1 MDSLFFQDIF
11 SVLSSSRAW
20 KELLSRYNR
29 GEVPIGVRGVQG
41 GFSSFFLAR
50 LSGLGRPLCVVFPT
64 EKEAEDAVESLR
76 ALGVEAGCFPE
87 WGITLYGEGLAEH
100 APVFGRRAEV
110 LARLLAGE
118 LEVVCT
124 SLRAFLWRLPPAD
137 RFRERLLV
145 LRKGQQVDPA
155 ALAGRLVEMG
165 YFRVPRVSL
174 RGECAVRGE
183 VVDVF
188 APGEEGAFRLVV
200 DFDRI
205 EHIRLFDPSS
215 QRTLKEKDLIV
226 VPPLREYLWDE
237 EGLSRVREALKA
249 RAPRLDVDGLVGE
262 LAVRGRMQGEELY
275 WPLAY
280 ESPSSLLEYVPGTPL
295 LLLMGKERLL
305 HADEAYRTELSTVH
319 GRVRHLRP
327 VPTPEDVLLP
337 FSHLE
342 TRRDRIEIFL
352 LEEEDSMV
360 HFSCEG
366 PRVFFGNVNFLKE
379 ELSRLLSL
387 GYRVYVLTDSE
398 PQRERLAFLLREF
411 PDVKVELTTLSTG
424 FVLPEAKR
432 AVFHENEIFGR
443 RRRTPASVKRVKS
456 APIDSFVELSPGDY
470 VVHVHHGIGRF
481 LGIKRMKVGENERDY
496 LHLEYA
502 GEEYVFVPIEQVNL
516 VQRYI
521 GSSDAAPRLDKLGSS
536 SWQKRKERVKKSVED
551 LAKRLLAIYS
561 RRKLAHGFAFPPDT
575 EWQMEFEA
583 RFPFEETEDQL
594 RCIEEVKRDME
605 SPRPMDRL
613 VCGDVGFGKTEIAL
627 RAAFKAVTAGK
638 QVAILAPTTI
648 LVEQHYETFQERLE
662 GFPVR
667 AAMLSRFVPVPEQK
681 EILKALR
688 EGKID
693 ILIGTHRILQKDV
706 VFKDLGLLVI
716 DEEQRFGVKD
726 KERLKE
732 LKASVD
738 CLTLTATPIPR
749 TLHMSLLKIRDIS
762 LLETPPRERRPIE
775 THILEFSEE
784 VIARA
789 IRREVERGGQV
800 FYLHNR
806 VETLPQ
812 VKTFIERLVP
822 EVMVEVAHGK
832 MSSHQ
837 LEEIMHRFI
846 HGGFHVLVST
856 TIIENGINIPNANTI
871 IIDRADMYGIAQ
883 LYQLRGRV
891 GRSDRTA
898 YAYLFYPAQRE
909 ISELAAK
916 RLQVIA
922 DHTEL
927 GAGFKVALK
936 DLEVRGAGNLLG
948 REQSGD
954 IHSVGFD
961 MYLRLLD
968 EAIRELEQKEERSEE
983 EVYLELEYTGF
994 IPDCYIQEPQEKM
1007 VVYKKIVSVRTEED
1021 LAAVQEELEDR
1032 YGPLPPE
1039 VASLLGIA
1047 ELQILAKK
1055 LAIRAIRERKGE
1067 VEVEFGKVSLLSPD
1081 KVLRLIRE
1089 GNGRI
1094 RLDPHRP
1101 HVLRLTGDSVGLKE
1115 KAEYLVQQ
1123 LGRLL

>member
-50 LSGLGRPLCVVFPT
+50 LSALGRPLCVVFPT

-76 ALGVEAGCFPE
+76 ALGVEAECFPE
-87 WGITLYGEGLAEH
+87 WGITPYGEGLAEH

-118 LEVVCT
+118 LGVVCT

-145 LRKGQQVDPA
+145 LRRGQQVDPA

-237 EGLSRVREALKA
+237 AGLSRVREALKA

-262 LAVRGRMQGEELY
+262 LAARGRMQGEELY

-352 LEEEDSMV
+352 LEEDSMV

-411 PDVKVELTTLSTG
+411 PDVKVELTGLSTG

-968 EAIRELEQKEERSEE
+968 EAIRELEQKEERPEE

-994 IPDCYIQEPQEKM
+994 IPDSYIQEPQEKM

-1021 LAAVQEELEDR
+1021 LAAVHEELEDR

-1089 GNGRI
+1089 GKGRI